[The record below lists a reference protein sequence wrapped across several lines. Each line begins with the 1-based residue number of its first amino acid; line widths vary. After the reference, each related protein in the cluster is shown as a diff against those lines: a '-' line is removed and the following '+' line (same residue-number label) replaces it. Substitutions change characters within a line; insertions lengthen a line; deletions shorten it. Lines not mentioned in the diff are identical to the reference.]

1 MRWFFV
7 SFIFHQIGKQKII
20 RWYQFQEK
28 QIRFFLKR
36 WYAILYV
43 YIESRK
49 LICANDWHMLHI
61 GVFQAQWHMRKMHNQ
76 KHAMYWYIIKKGF
89 LVLTDVLLGL
99 LYKGIT
105 PLNVLKKHISSS
117 LWKCLKVVQD
127 ILKDI
132 YPSVIQ

>member
-1 MRWFFV
+1 M
-7 SFIFHQIGKQKII
+7 
-20 RWYQFQEK
+20 
-28 QIRFFLKR
+28 
-36 WYAILYV
+36 LYV
-43 YIESRK
+43 YIKSRK
-49 LICANDWHMLHI
+49 LICVNDWHMLHI
-61 GVFQAQWHMRKMHNQ
+61 GVFQTPWHMRKMHNQ

-89 LVLTDVLLGL
+89 WVLTDVLLGL